1 MSESTIEQERIE
13 RDLEG
18 TRSRLNQGLNELQ
31 EKVAPRQLAGDF
43 VDYVRQSGGNE
54 FAQNLMASVRRN
66 PVPVVLV
73 GVGLLWLMASQA
85 PVMDASGGPAG
96 GDGQRWRGGADGQA
110 GHEGEADAREPSRMG
125 QAQEKAREMGRHVQ
139 GAAEGGADQVQ
150 SAVAAGQQNF
160 ARGMH
165 GLQDEIT
172 DRASQMSD
180 MAQRAGSKLVQG
192 AQSARQRGGT
202 LVAAIVDNPLVLGAM
217 GLTAG
222 ALLGLLVPKSEQEE
236 TALGDVAS
244 EAKKTVQDL
253 MGRGGRVAGEMAD
266 QLRASSP
273 AHGADTGR
281 SVDNRADDV
290 QSNAA
295 AGHATEVAQ
304 DGRQAGEGASL
315 ERWRSNPLRRPGPL
329 KRIVDATAAG
339 SANAQL
345 TQRQLSLRA
354 SHPPYRR
361 RACLLASPDRSWN
374 LLSLLFEF
382 RVQLSAHEPHHRA
395 CAK

>member
-1 MSESTIEQERIE
+1 MSESTMEQERIE

-43 VDYVRQSGGNE
+43 VDYVRQSGGSE

-110 GHEGEADAREPSRMG
+110 GHEGEADARDPSRVG

-139 GAAEGGADQVQ
+139 GAAEGVADQVQ

-160 ARGMH
+160 ARGVH

-192 AQSARQRGGT
+192 AQSARQGGGT
-202 LVAAIVDNPLVLGAM
+202 LVASIIDNPLVLGAM
-217 GLTAG
+217 GLTVG

-236 TALGDVAS
+236 TALGGVAS

-266 QLRASSP
+266 RLRASSP
-273 AHGADTGR
+273 AHGADTGATIANR
-281 SVDNRADDV
+281 VDDIQSGVAAEHAAEVSQDDV
-290 QSNAA
+290 QVGSGARRNEVEEQPVAP
-295 AGHATEVAQ
+295 AGTV
-304 DGRQAGEGASL
+304 EG
-315 ERWRSNPLRRPGPL
+315 
-329 KRIVDATAAG
+329 D
-339 SANAQL
+339 
-345 TQRQLSLRA
+345 
-354 SHPPYRR
+354 H
-361 RACLLASPDRSWN
+361 
-374 LLSLLFEF
+374 
-382 RVQLSAHEPHHRA
+382 
-395 CAK
+395 